1 MKMNSKYNLQIVDQI
16 VSDPVRYMPTWTVA
30 LFDPTT
36 GDLPRRKLDVEGAIK
51 YARAISHAGAP
62 GVLVAAST
70 GWGHKRNLEE
80 HRETLEVYG
89 KADLGSTIK
98 QALIRIEDPIEFNIE
113 LINDLKKWGYSVI
126 WTRRGTDVKPAADDR
141 EIARHLLPLAE
152 ASAEAGLPM
161 GIYSVSTIDGAPLK
175 ASAASILLD
184 YLGEEASRYIV
195 GVKVTE
201 PFFEDSTQEYLE
213 DETFYNKKIVQ
224 GWDSHYIRALKAGIR
239 SDGTNQCGA
248 TSGAAACMVY
258 AYDAMYGCASN
269 EDWDCLTSIQEMV
282 NRVFDAM
289 QGGDRTRFPDLQ
301 VAKRAMG
308 LGHPLTEERTLQSA
322 EKFIEFIEG
331 LHKNNP
337 GNRAVKLIARSMLIM
352 GNSGNNRSPFY
363 DRLKVIEE

>member
-1 MKMNSKYNLQIVDQI
+1 MFNNAAQQIREMI
-16 VSDPVRYMPTWTVA
+16 VSDPVRNMPSWTVA

-36 GDLPRRKLDVEGAIK
+36 GDLPRRKLDIEGTVR
-51 YARAISHAGAP
+51 YARAISNAGAP

-70 GWGHKRNLEE
+70 GWGHKRNLDE

-89 KADLGSTIK
+89 KAELGSTIK
-98 QALIRIEDPIEFNIE
+98 QALIRIEDPVEFNRE
-113 LINDLKKWGYSVI
+113 LIGDLKKWGYSVV
-126 WTRRGTDVKPAADDR
+126 WTRRGSVVKPAADDR
-141 EIARHLLPLAE
+141 EVARNILPLAE

-175 ASAASILLD
+175 ASAAAILLD
-184 YLGEEASRYIV
+184 YLGDEASRYIV
-195 GVKVTE
+195 AVKVTE

-213 DETFYNKKIVQ
+213 EGAFKDKKIVQ
-224 GWDSHYIRALKAGIR
+224 GWDSHYARALKSGIR

-258 AYDAMYGCASN
+258 AYHAMYENAVN
-269 EDWDCLTSIQEMV
+269 EDWEELLSIQEMV

-289 QGGDRTRFPDLQ
+289 LGDNRTRFPDLQ

-308 LGHPLTEERTLQSA
+308 LGQPLTEERTLESA
-322 EKFIEFIEG
+322 EKFVEFIED

-337 GNRAVKLIARSMLIM
+337 EHRAVKLIARSMLIM
-352 GNSGNNRSPFY
+352 GDSGDNRSPFY
-363 DRLKVIEE
+363 DRLKAIAEQ